1 MKTLWGKGIKLFISL
16 FVFLMFSQGA
26 YASKLPIEVWEY
38 VKEQLPSSTQRFDSV
53 VVVSND
59 VMYIPLYP
67 AQTNAV
73 ANLKIEYTYPAGK
86 TLKDKPEIVV
96 FNNNFVLLKL
106 FKDKS
111 GDYTLTSYEDFP
123 MKVKLGVMPQDM
135 LVPPGLKM
143 PENLK
148 LVLGDL
154 VIPSKEEGNLVYLNK
169 DKSKKLSD
177 TLMKN
182 EFIPLAE
189 LKNKKTYI
197 TTGNSKFMLVYDDNS
212 KAPLYELKLSSL
224 PSKIVASNST
234 KFALVVYFANKNLEI
249 IDLKNERILT
259 QIPLDDIAKDADI
272 DVHTNMAYVSSQ
284 NANTIYCVD
293 LNSAKL
299 AKAIRLEQSPSRLA
313 VSTDGTSIVFVDGV
327 SGELFTLKLGENAQ
341 VNPVSKEKNI
351 SKILCDE
358 QFIYAIS
365 RTQNKMFVYD
375 RNTLALVDE
384 EKLNEKP
391 VDAIL
396 YQNKIY
402 ILCAKEGVLD
412 IYDNVQKKIILS
424 QQLEKDGFY
433 SKITLVPD
441 QHNILITGV
450 NSKKFLLFDLEK
462 MNLIK
467 KQPALI
473 DVSNIIIMDKTKVQD
488 L

>member
-1 MKTLWGKGIKLFISL
+1 MKVLRSIGLKLFITL
-16 FVFLMFSQGA
+16 FISVIFTQNA

-38 VKEQLPSSTQRFDSV
+38 VKEQLPSASQRFDSV
-53 VVVSND
+53 VVVSSD

-73 ANLKIEYTYPAGK
+73 SKIKIEYTYPSGK

-106 FKDKS
+106 FKDKN

-154 VIPSKEEGNLVYLNK
+154 IIPSKEDGNLVYLNK
-169 DKSKKLSD
+169 DKKPSD

-189 LKNKKTYI
+189 FKNKKTYI
-197 TTGNSKFMLVYDDNS
+197 TTANSKFMLVYDDSS

-259 QIPLDDIAKDADI
+259 QIPLDDVAKDADI

-313 VSTDGTSIVFVDGV
+313 VSTDGSSIVFVDGI
-327 SGELFTLKLGENAQ
+327 SGDLYALQLGENTQ
-341 VNPVSKEKNI
+341 VNPVAKVKNI
-351 SKILCDE
+351 SKVMCDN

-365 RTQNKMFVYD
+365 RTENKMYVYD

-384 EKLNEKP
+384 ENLNEKP
-391 VDAIL
+391 LDAIM
-396 YQNKIY
+396 YQGKIY
-402 ILCAKEGVLD
+402 ILCAKEGVLEV
-412 IYDNVQKKIILS
+412 YDSVEKKIILS
-424 QQLEKDGFY
+424 QQLDKDGFY

-441 QHNILITGV
+441 QHNIVITGV

-462 MNLIK
+462 MSLIK

>member
-1 MKTLWGKGIKLFISL
+1 MKILRGRGLKLFVSL
-16 FVFLMFSQGA
+16 FAFFVLSQSA
-26 YASKLPIEVWEY
+26 FASKLPIEVWEY

-53 VVVSND
+53 IVVSSD

-73 ANLKIEYTYPAGK
+73 SNIAIEYTYPNNK

-106 FKDKS
+106 FKDKN

-169 DKSKKLSD
+169 DKDKSPSD
-177 TLMKN
+177 TLVKN
-182 EFIPLAE
+182 EFLPLNE

-197 TTGNSKFMLVYDDNS
+197 TTSDSKFMFVYDDNS
-212 KAPLYELKLSSL
+212 KSPLYELKLSSL

-259 QIPLDDIAKDADI
+259 QIPLDDVAKDVDI
-272 DVHTNMAYVSSQ
+272 DVNTNMAYVSSQ
-284 NANTIYCVD
+284 SANTIYCVD
-293 LNSAKL
+293 LNSARL

-313 VSTDGTSIVFVDGV
+313 VSSDGTSIVFVDGV
-327 SGELFTLKLGENAQ
+327 SGELFNLKLGDEAQ
-341 VNPVSKEKNI
+341 VNPVAKTKNI
-351 SKILCDE
+351 SKVMCDSN
-358 QFIYAIS
+358 FIYALS

-375 RNTLALVDE
+375 RYTLALVDE

-391 VDAIL
+391 VDAL
-396 YQNKIY
+396 MYQGKIY

-412 IYDNVQKKIILS
+412 IYDSAQKKVILS
-424 QQLEKDGFY
+424 QQLDKDGFY
-433 SKITLVPD
+433 SKITLIPD
-441 QHNILITGV
+441 QHNVIITGV
-450 NSKKFLLFDLEK
+450 NSKKFLIFNLDE
-462 MNLIK
+462 MQLIK
-467 KQPALI
+467 KQPAMI
-473 DVSNIIIMDKTKVQD
+473 DVSNIVIMDKTSVED

>member
-1 MKTLWGKGIKLFISL
+1 MKILRGKGFKLFVIL
-16 FVFLMFSQGA
+16 FTMLILSQCA

-38 VKEQLPSSTQRFDSV
+38 IKEQLPSSTQRFDSV

-73 ANLKIEYTYPAGK
+73 GKIKIEYTYPSGK

-106 FKDKS
+106 FKDKK

-169 DKSKKLSD
+169 DKSKKISD
-177 TLMKN
+177 ILMKN

-189 LKNKKTYI
+189 FKNKKTYI
-197 TTGNSKFMLVYDDNS
+197 TTANSKFMFVYDDNS

-234 KFALVVYFANKNLEI
+234 KFALVVYFANKNIEI

-259 QIPLDDIAKDADI
+259 QIPLDDIAKDVDI

-313 VSTDGTSIVFVDGV
+313 VSADGASIVFVDGV
-327 SGELFTLKLGENAQ
+327 SGDLYTLKLGENAQ
-341 VNPVSKEKNI
+341 VNPVGKVKNI
-351 SKILCDE
+351 SKVLCDNH
-358 QFIYAIS
+358 FIYAIS

-384 EKLNEKP
+384 ESLREKP
-391 VDAIL
+391 VDAIM

-402 ILCAKEGVLD
+402 ILCAKEGVLVV
-412 IYDNVQKKIILS
+412 YDSVEKKIIYS
-424 QQLEKDGFY
+424 QQLDKDGFY

-462 MNLIK
+462 MCLIK

>member
-1 MKTLWGKGIKLFISL
+1 MGFKRGFKLFVSL
-16 FVFLMFSQGA
+16 FAFVVLCQSA
-26 YASKLPIEVWEY
+26 HASKLPIEVWEY

-53 VVVSND
+53 VVVSPD

-67 AQTNAV
+67 AQTNV
-73 ANLKIEYTYPAGK
+73 VNKLKVEYTYPNGK
-86 TLKDKPEIVV
+86 SLKDKPEIIV

-106 FKDKS
+106 FKDKK

-154 VIPSKEEGNLVYLNK
+154 VIPSKNDGNLITLSK
-169 DKSKKLSD
+169 DK
-177 TLMKN
+177 TNNQTNVLMKN
-182 EFIPLAE
+182 EFVPLAE
-189 LKNKKTYI
+189 FKNKRTYL
-197 TTGNSKFMLVYDDNS
+197 TTANSKFMLVYDSSS
-212 KAPLYELKLSSL
+212 KSPLYELKLSAL

-259 QIPLDDIAKDADI
+259 QIPLDDVAKDADI
-272 DVHTNMAYVSSQ
+272 DTNSNMAYVSSQ

-293 LNSAKL
+293 LNSARL
-299 AKAIRLEQSPSRLA
+299 ERAIRLEQSPSRLA
-313 VSTDGTSIVFVDGV
+313 VSSDGSSIVFVDGI
-327 SGELFTLKLGENAQ
+327 SGELFALKLGENTQ
-341 VNPVSKEKNI
+341 VNPVAKVKNI
-351 SKILCDE
+351 SKVMCDTN
-358 QFIYAIS
+358 FIYAVS
-365 RTQNKMFVYD
+365 RTQNKMYVYD

-384 EKLNEKP
+384 ENLNEKP
-391 VDAIL
+391 VDAIM
-396 YQNKIY
+396 YQGKIY
-402 ILCAKEGVLD
+402 ILCAKEGVLEV
-412 IYDNVQKKIILS
+412 YDSEQKKVILS
-424 QQLEKDGFY
+424 TQLDKDGFY

-441 QHNILITGV
+441 QHNVIITGV
-450 NSKKFLLFDLEK
+450 NSKKFLLYDLEK
-462 MNLIK
+462 MALIK

-473 DVSNIIIMDKTKVQD
+473 DVSNIVIMDKTPVQD

>member
-341 VNPVSKEKNI
+341 VNPVSNEKNI

>member
-1 MKTLWGKGIKLFISL
+1 MGFKRGLKLFVSL
-16 FVFLMFSQGA
+16 FALVVLCQSA
-26 YASKLPIEVWEY
+26 HASKLPIEVWEY

-53 VVVSND
+53 IVVSPD

-73 ANLKIEYTYPAGK
+73 NNLKIEYTYPKGK

-106 FKDKS
+106 FKDKK

-154 VIPSKEEGNLVYLNK
+154 VIPSKNEGNLVYLTK
-169 DKSKKLSD
+169 DKKDPSE

-182 EFIPLAE
+182 EFIPLRE
-189 LKNKKTYI
+189 LKNKKTYL
-197 TTGNSKFMLVYDDNS
+197 TTANSKFMFVYDDSS
-212 KAPLYELKLSSL
+212 KSPLYELKLSAL

-259 QIPLDDIAKDADI
+259 QIPLDDVAKDVDI
-272 DVHTNMAYVSSQ
+272 DANSNMAYVSSQ

-293 LNSAKL
+293 LNSARL
-299 AKAIRLEQSPSRLA
+299 ERAIRLEQSPSRLA
-313 VSTDGTSIVFVDGV
+313 VSTDGGSIVFVDGV
-327 SGELFTLKLGENAQ
+327 SGELFTLKLGENTQ
-341 VNPVSKEKNI
+341 VNPVAKIKNI
-351 SKILCDE
+351 SKVMCDNN
-358 QFIYAIS
+358 FIYAIS
-365 RTQNKMFVYD
+365 RTQNKMYVYD

-384 EKLNEKP
+384 ENLNEKP
-391 VDAIL
+391 VDAIM
-396 YQNKIY
+396 YQSKIY
-402 ILCAKEGVLD
+402 VLCAKEGVLEV
-412 IYDNVQKKIILS
+412 YDSEKKKIILS
-424 QQLEKDGFY
+424 TQLDKDGFY

-441 QHNILITGV
+441 QHNVIITGV
-450 NSKKFLLFDLEK
+450 NSKKFLLYDLEK
-462 MNLIK
+462 MTLIK

-473 DVSNIIIMDKTKVQD
+473 DVSNIVIMDKTPVQD

>member
-1 MKTLWGKGIKLFISL
+1 MKTIRGRGFKLILSL
-16 FVFLMFSQGA
+16 FMFTLLSQSA
-26 YASKLPIEVWEY
+26 FASKLPIEVWEY

-53 VVVSND
+53 VVVSPD

-73 ANLKIEYTYPAGK
+73 SNIKIEYTYPKGK

-106 FKDKS
+106 FKDKK

-154 VIPSKEEGNLVYLNK
+154 VIPSKTDGNLVYLNK
-169 DKSKKLSD
+169 DKSKNSPD
-177 TLMKN
+177 ALMKN

-189 LKNKKTYI
+189 LKNKKTYL
-197 TTGNSKFMLVYDDNS
+197 TTADSKFMFVYDDNS
-212 KAPLYELKLSSL
+212 KSPLYELKL
-224 PSKIVASNST
+224 
-234 KFALVVYFANKNLEI
+234 

-259 QIPLDDIAKDADI
+259 QIPLDDVAKDVDLDAN
-272 DVHTNMAYVSSQ
+272 TNMAYVSSQ

-293 LNSAKL
+293 LNSARL
-299 AKAIRLEQSPSRLA
+299 ERAIRLEQSPSRLA
-313 VSTDGTSIVFVDGV
+313 VSSDGTSIVFVDGV
-327 SGELFTLKLGENAQ
+327 SGELFTLQLGENTQ
-341 VNPVSKEKNI
+341 VNPVAKTKNI
-351 SKILCDE
+351 SRVLCDSN
-358 QFIYAIS
+358 FIYAIS

-384 EKLNEKP
+384 ENLNEKP
-391 VDAIL
+391 VDAIM
-396 YQNKIY
+396 YRGKIY
-402 ILCAKEGVLD
+402 ILCAKEGVLEV
-412 IYDNVQKKIILS
+412 YDSEQKKVILS
-424 QQLEKDGFY
+424 TQLDSDGFY
-433 SKITLVPD
+433 SKITLIPD
-441 QHNILITGV
+441 QHNVIITGV

-462 MNLIK
+462 MTLIK

-473 DVSNIIIMDKTKVQD
+473 DVSNIVIMDKTPVQD

>member
-1 MKTLWGKGIKLFISL
+1 MRIIWGKSLKLFLSL
-16 FVFLMFSQGA
+16 FVFVVFSQTA
-26 YASKLPIEVWEY
+26 NASKLPIDVWEFI
-38 VKEQLPSSTQRFDSV
+38 KEQLPSSTQRFDSV
-53 VVVSND
+53 IVVSPD

-73 ANLKIEYTYPAGK
+73 STIKAEYTYPSGK
-86 TLKDKPEIVV
+86 TLKDKPEIVIL
-96 FNNNFVLLKL
+96 NNNFVLLKL
-106 FKDKS
+106 FKDKN
-111 GDYTLTSYEDFP
+111 GDYTLTNYEEFP

-154 VIPSKEEGNLVYLNK
+154 VIPSKEDGNLVYLNK
-169 DKSKKLSD
+169 DKSKKTD
-177 TLMKN
+177 VLMKN
-182 EFIPLAE
+182 EFLPLAE
-189 LKNKKTYI
+189 FKNKKTYI
-197 TTGNSKFMLVYDDNS
+197 TTANSKFMLVYDDNS

-259 QIPLDDIAKDADI
+259 QIPLDDIAKDVDI
-272 DVHTNMAYVSSQ
+272 DVNTNMAYVSSQ

-313 VSTDGTSIVFVDGV
+313 VSSDGMSIVFTDGI

-341 VNPVSKEKNI
+341 VNPVAKIKNI
-351 SKILCDE
+351 SKILCDN

-365 RTQNKMFVYD
+365 RTENKMYVYD
-375 RNTLALVDE
+375 RATLALVDE
-384 EKLNEKP
+384 ENLNQKP
-391 VDAIL
+391 VDAVM
-396 YQNKIY
+396 YQNRVY

-412 IYDNVQKKIILS
+412 IYDSVEKKITLS
-424 QQLEKDGFY
+424 QQLDKDGFY
-433 SKITLVPD
+433 SKITVIPD

-473 DVSNIIIMDKTKVQD
+473 DVSNIIIMDKTRIQD

>member
-1 MKTLWGKGIKLFISL
+1 MKTIRGRGFKLILSL
-16 FVFLMFSQGA
+16 FMFTLLSQSA
-26 YASKLPIEVWEY
+26 FASKLPIEVWEY

-53 VVVSND
+53 VVVSPD

-73 ANLKIEYTYPAGK
+73 SNIKIEYTYPKGK

-106 FKDKS
+106 FKDKK

-154 VIPSKEEGNLVYLNK
+154 VIPSKTDGNLVYLNK
-169 DKSKKLSD
+169 DKSKNSPD
-177 TLMKN
+177 ALMKN

-189 LKNKKTYI
+189 LKNKKTYL
-197 TTGNSKFMLVYDDNS
+197 TTADSKFMFVYDDNS
-212 KAPLYELKLSSL
+212 KSPLYELKLSSL

-259 QIPLDDIAKDADI
+259 QIPLDDVAKDVDLDAN
-272 DVHTNMAYVSSQ
+272 TNMAYVSSQ

-293 LNSAKL
+293 LNSARL
-299 AKAIRLEQSPSRLA
+299 ERAIRLEQSPSRLA
-313 VSTDGTSIVFVDGV
+313 VSSDGTSIVFVDGV
-327 SGELFTLKLGENAQ
+327 SGELFTLQLGENTQ
-341 VNPVSKEKNI
+341 VNPVAKTKNI
-351 SKILCDE
+351 SRVLCDSN
-358 QFIYAIS
+358 FIYAIS

-384 EKLNEKP
+384 ENLNEKP
-391 VDAIL
+391 VEAIM
-396 YQNKIY
+396 YRGKIY
-402 ILCAKEGVLD
+402 ILCAKEGVLEV
-412 IYDNVQKKIILS
+412 YDSEQKKVILS
-424 QQLEKDGFY
+424 TQLDSDGFY
-433 SKITLVPD
+433 SKITLIPD
-441 QHNILITGV
+441 QHNVIITGV

-462 MNLIK
+462 MTLIK

-473 DVSNIIIMDKTKVQD
+473 DVSNIVIMDKTPVQD

>member
-1 MKTLWGKGIKLFISL
+1 MKTLWGKGFKLFITL
-16 FVFLMFSQGA
+16 FTLVVFAQNANASQ
-26 YASKLPIEVWEY
+26 LPIEVWEY
-38 VKEQLPSSTQRFDSV
+38 VKEQLPSASQRFDSV
-53 VVVSND
+53 VVVSPD

-73 ANLKIEYTYPAGK
+73 STLKIEYSYPSGK

-106 FKDKS
+106 FKDKN

-154 VIPSKEEGNLVYLNK
+154 IIPSKEEGNLVYLNK
-169 DKSKKLSD
+169 DKSKKTGD

-182 EFIPLAE
+182 EFLPLAE
-189 LKNKKTYI
+189 FKNKKTYI
-197 TTGNSKFMLVYDDNS
+197 TTANSKFMLVYDDSS

-259 QIPLDDIAKDADI
+259 QIPLDDVAKDADI

-284 NANTIYCVD
+284 SANTIYCVD

-313 VSTDGTSIVFVDGV
+313 VSTDGSSIVFVDGI
-327 SGELFTLKLGENAQ
+327 SGELFTLQLGENAQ
-341 VNPVSKEKNI
+341 VNPVAKVKNI
-351 SKILCDE
+351 SKVMCDN

-365 RTQNKMFVYD
+365 RTENKMYVYD
-375 RNTLALVDE
+375 RATLALVDE
-384 EKLNEKP
+384 ENLNEKP
-391 VDAIL
+391 LDAIM
-396 YQNKIY
+396 YQGKIY
-402 ILCAKEGVLD
+402 ILCAKEGVLEV
-412 IYDNVQKKIILS
+412 YDSTEKKITLS
-424 QQLEKDGFY
+424 QQLDKDGFY

-450 NSKKFLLFDLEK
+450 NSKRFLLFDLEK
-462 MNLIK
+462 MSLIK

-473 DVSNIIIMDKTKVQD
+473 DVSNIIIMDKTRVQD

>member
-1 MKTLWGKGIKLFISL
+1 MKTLWGKGFKFFITLFAL
-16 FVFLMFSQGA
+16 VVFAQNANASQ
-26 YASKLPIEVWEY
+26 LPIEVWEY
-38 VKEQLPSSTQRFDSV
+38 VKEQLPSASQRFDSV
-53 VVVSND
+53 VVVSPD

-73 ANLKIEYTYPAGK
+73 NTLKIEYSYPSGK

-106 FKDKS
+106 FKDKN

-154 VIPSKEEGNLVYLNK
+154 IIPSKEEGNLVYLNK
-169 DKSKKLSD
+169 DKSKKTGD

-182 EFIPLAE
+182 EFLPLAE
-189 LKNKKTYI
+189 FKNKKTYI
-197 TTGNSKFMLVYDDNS
+197 TTANSKFMLVYDDSS

-259 QIPLDDIAKDADI
+259 QIPLDDVAKDADI

-284 NANTIYCVD
+284 SANTIYCVD

-313 VSTDGTSIVFVDGV
+313 VSTDGSSIVFVDGI
-327 SGELFTLKLGENAQ
+327 SGELFTLQLGENAQ
-341 VNPVSKEKNI
+341 VNPVAKVKNI
-351 SKILCDE
+351 SKVMCDN

-365 RTQNKMFVYD
+365 RTENKMYVYD
-375 RNTLALVDE
+375 RATLALADE
-384 EKLNEKP
+384 ENLNEKP
-391 VDAIL
+391 LDAIM
-396 YQNKIY
+396 YQGKIY
-402 ILCAKEGVLD
+402 ILCAKEGVLEV
-412 IYDNVQKKIILS
+412 YDSVEKKIILS
-424 QQLEKDGFY
+424 QQLDKDGFY

-450 NSKKFLLFDLEK
+450 NSKRFLLFDLEK
-462 MNLIK
+462 MSLIK

-473 DVSNIIIMDKTKVQD
+473 DVSNIIIMDKTRVQD

>member
-1 MKTLWGKGIKLFISL
+1 MKTLWGKGFKLFITL
-16 FVFLMFSQGA
+16 FTLVVFAQNANASQ
-26 YASKLPIEVWEY
+26 LPIEVWEY
-38 VKEQLPSSTQRFDSV
+38 VKEQLPSASQRFDSV
-53 VVVSND
+53 VVVSPD

-73 ANLKIEYTYPAGK
+73 STLKIEYSYPSGK

-106 FKDKS
+106 FKDKN

-154 VIPSKEEGNLVYLNK
+154 IIPSKEEGNLVYLNK
-169 DKSKKLSD
+169 DKSKKTGD

-182 EFIPLAE
+182 EFLPLAE
-189 LKNKKTYI
+189 FKNKKTYI
-197 TTGNSKFMLVYDDNS
+197 TTANSKFMLVYDDSS

-259 QIPLDDIAKDADI
+259 QIPLDDVAKDADI

-284 NANTIYCVD
+284 SANTIYCVD

-313 VSTDGTSIVFVDGV
+313 VSTDGSSIVFVDGI
-327 SGELFTLKLGENAQ
+327 SGELFTLQLGENAQ
-341 VNPVSKEKNI
+341 VNPVAKVKNI
-351 SKILCDE
+351 SKVMCDN

-365 RTQNKMFVYD
+365 RTENKMYVYD
-375 RNTLALVDE
+375 RATLALVDE
-384 EKLNEKP
+384 ENLNEKP
-391 VDAIL
+391 LDAIM
-396 YQNKIY
+396 YQGKIY
-402 ILCAKEGVLD
+402 ILCAKEGVLEV
-412 IYDNVQKKIILS
+412 YDSTEKKITLS
-424 QQLEKDGFY
+424 QQLDKDGFY

-462 MNLIK
+462 MSLIK

-473 DVSNIIIMDKTKVQD
+473 DVSNIIIMDKTRVQD

>member
-1 MKTLWGKGIKLFISL
+1 MKILQNKGFRLFISL
-16 FVFLMFSQGA
+16 FAFLIFSQSA
-26 YASKLPIEVWEY
+26 NASKLPIEVWEY

-53 VVVSND
+53 VVVSSD

-73 ANLKIEYTYPAGK
+73 GTLKIEYTYPAGK

-106 FKDKS
+106 FKDKN

-154 VIPSKEEGNLVYLNK
+154 IIPSKEEGNLIYLNK
-169 DKSKKLSD
+169 DKKVSD
-177 TLMKN
+177 VLMKN
-182 EFIPLAE
+182 EFIPLSE
-189 LKNKKTYI
+189 FKNKKTYI
-197 TTGNSKFMLVYDDNS
+197 TTANSKFMLVYDDNS
-212 KAPLYELKLSSL
+212 KSPLYELKLSSL

-259 QIPLDDIAKDADI
+259 QIPLDDVAKDADI
-272 DVHTNMAYVSSQ
+272 DVQTNMAYVSSQ

-299 AKAIRLEQSPSRLA
+299 AKAIRLEQSPSRIA
-313 VSTDGTSIVFVDGV
+313 VSTDGNSIVFVDGI
-327 SGELFTLKLGENAQ
+327 SGDLFVLKLGESVQ
-341 VNPVSKEKNI
+341 VNPVAKIKNI
-351 SKILCDE
+351 SKVLCDN

-365 RTQNKMFVYD
+365 RTESKMYVYD
-375 RNTLALVDE
+375 KNTLALVDE
-384 EKLNEKP
+384 EKLNQKP
-391 VDAIL
+391 LDAVL
-396 YQNKIY
+396 YQNKVY
-402 ILCAKEGVLD
+402 ILCAKEGILD
-412 IYDNVQKKIILS
+412 IYDNIEKKIILS

-473 DVSNIIIMDKTKVQD
+473 DVSNIIIMDKQRVQD

>member
-1 MKTLWGKGIKLFISL
+1 MKTFWGRGIKLFVSL
-16 FVFLMFSQGA
+16 FAFILLSQSA

-38 VKEQLPSSTQRFDSV
+38 VKEQLPSATQRFDSV
-53 VVVSND
+53 VVVSSD

-73 ANLKIEYTYPAGK
+73 GNIKIEYTYPAGK
-86 TLKDKPEIVV
+86 TLKDKPEIVI

-106 FKDKS
+106 FKDKN
-111 GDYTLTSYEDFP
+111 GDYTLTNYQDFP

-154 VIPSKEEGNLVYLNK
+154 VIPSKNDGNLVYLTK
-169 DKSKKLSD
+169 DKNKSNADS
-177 TLMKN
+177 LMKN

-189 LKNKKTYI
+189 FKNKKTYI
-197 TTGNSKFMLVYDDNS
+197 TTTDSKFMFVYDDNS
-212 KAPLYELKLSSL
+212 KSPLYELKLSAL

-234 KFALVVYFANKNLEI
+234 KFALVVYFANKNIEI

-259 QIPLDDIAKDADI
+259 QIPLDDVAKDVDL
-272 DVHTNMAYVSSQ
+272 DSNSNMAYVSSQ

-293 LNSAKL
+293 LNSARL
-299 AKAIRLEQSPSRLA
+299 ERAIRLEQSPSRLA
-313 VSTDGTSIVFVDGV
+313 ISSDGSSIVFVDGV
-327 SGELFTLKLGENAQ
+327 SGELFTLRLGESAQ
-341 VNPVSKEKNI
+341 VNPVAKIKNI
-351 SKILCDE
+351 SKVMCDMN
-358 QFIYAIS
+358 FIYAIS

-384 EKLNEKP
+384 ENLNEKP
-391 VDAIL
+391 IDAVM
-396 YQNKIY
+396 YQGKIY
-402 ILCAKEGVLD
+402 ILCAKEGVLEV
-412 IYDNVQKKIILS
+412 YDSAQKKVVLAT
-424 QQLEKDGFY
+424 QLDKDGFY
-433 SKITLVPD
+433 SKITMVPD
-441 QHNILITGV
+441 QHNVIITGV

-462 MNLIK
+462 MTLIK

-473 DVSNIIIMDKTKVQD
+473 DVSNIVIMDKTPVQD

>member
-1 MKTLWGKGIKLFISL
+1 MKTLWGKGFKLFITL
-16 FVFLMFSQGA
+16 FTLVIFAQNANASQ
-26 YASKLPIEVWEY
+26 LPIEVWEY
-38 VKEQLPSSTQRFDSV
+38 VKEQLPSASQRFDSV
-53 VVVSND
+53 VVVSPD

-73 ANLKIEYTYPAGK
+73 STIKIEYSYPSGK

-106 FKDKS
+106 FKDKN

-154 VIPSKEEGNLVYLNK
+154 IIPSKEDGNLVYLNK
-169 DKSKKLSD
+169 DKSKKTGD

-182 EFIPLAE
+182 EFLPLAE
-189 LKNKKTYI
+189 FKNKKTYI
-197 TTGNSKFMLVYDDNS
+197 TTANSKFMLVYDDSS

-224 PSKIVASNST
+224 PSKIVASSST

-259 QIPLDDIAKDADI
+259 QIPLDDVAKDADI

-313 VSTDGTSIVFVDGV
+313 VSSDGSSIVFVDGL
-327 SGELFTLKLGENAQ
+327 SGELFTLQLGENAQ
-341 VNPVSKEKNI
+341 VNPVAKVKNI
-351 SKILCDE
+351 SKVMCDN

-365 RTQNKMFVYD
+365 RTENKMYVYD
-375 RNTLALVDE
+375 RSTLALVDE
-384 EKLNEKP
+384 ENLNEKP
-391 VDAIL
+391 LDAIM
-396 YQNKIY
+396 YQGKIY
-402 ILCAKEGVLD
+402 ILCAKEGVLEV
-412 IYDNVQKKIILS
+412 YDSTEKKITLS
-424 QQLEKDGFY
+424 QQLDKDGFY

-462 MNLIK
+462 MSLIK

-473 DVSNIIIMDKTKVQD
+473 DVSNIIIMDKTRVQD